1 MNKKPIGLGMIDIFN
16 ASPSLQTKIQQA
28 VNERSLLQLVIRHIR
43 SYEFST
49 KVDSDEIDIAFAAT
63 GGMTRWVNSDN
74 LKIKCEPMPNRQTTF
89 GDILIEQPQGYVNL
103 ATPAGFIPLV
113 DVVYSLGQLSLKQMN

>member
-1 MNKKPIGLGMIDIFN
+1 MIDVFN
-16 ASPSLQTKIQQA
+16 AAQPLQEKIQQA
-28 VNERSLLQLVIRHIR
+28 ENERALLQLVIKHIH

-63 GGMTRWVNSDN
+63 GGLTHWVNSDQ
-74 LKIKCEPMPNRQTTF
+74 LKIKCEPEPSRQSTF
-89 GDILIEQPQGYVNL
+89 GDILIEQPQGHVNL

-113 DVVYSLGQLSLKQMN
+113 DVVYSQGQLGIKKIN

>member
-1 MNKKPIGLGMIDIFN
+1 MIDVFN
-16 ASPSLQTKIQQA
+16 APQLLQVKIQQA
-28 VNERSLLQLVIRHIR
+28 ANERSLLQLVIKHIH

-49 KVDSDEIDIAFAAT
+49 KVHSDEIDIAFAAS
-63 GGMTRWVNSDN
+63 GGLTRWVNGDN
-74 LKIKCEPMPNRQTTF
+74 LKIKCDPLPNRQTTF

-113 DVVYSLGQLSLKQMN
+113 DVVYTLGQLSLKKMN

>member
-1 MNKKPIGLGMIDIFN
+1 MIDVFN
-16 ASPSLQTKIQQA
+16 ATQSLQVIIQQA
-28 VNERSLLQLVIRHIR
+28 ENERSLVQLVTKYIR

-49 KVDSDEIDIAFAAT
+49 QVDSDEIDIAFAAS
-63 GGMTRWVNSDN
+63 GGFTHWVNSDN
-74 LKIKCEPMPNRQTTF
+74 LQIKCAPKPNRQTTF

-113 DVVYSLGQLSLKQMN
+113 DIVYSLGQLSLKKFN

>member
-1 MNKKPIGLGMIDIFN
+1 MIDIFN
-16 ASPSLQTKIQQA
+16 ASQSLQVKIQQA
-28 VNERSLLQLVIRHIR
+28 ENERSLLQLVIKYIHN
-43 SYEFST
+43 YEFST

-63 GGMTRWVNSDN
+63 GGLTRWVNSDN
-74 LKIKCEPMPNRQTTF
+74 LMVKCDPEPNRQTTF

-113 DVVYSLGQLSLKQMN
+113 DIVYSLGRLSLKQLN

>member
-1 MNKKPIGLGMIDIFN
+1 MIDVFN
-16 ASPSLQTKIQQA
+16 ATQSLQVEMQQ
-28 VNERSLLQLVIRHIR
+28 VTNERSLLQLVIKHIH

-49 KVDSDEIDIAFAAT
+49 KVDNDELDIAFAAT
-63 GGMTRWVNSDN
+63 GGLTRWVNSDN
-74 LKIKCEPMPNRQTTF
+74 LKIKCDPTPNRQTTF

-113 DVVYSLGQLSLKQMN
+113 DVVYSQGQLVIKQIN

>member
-1 MNKKPIGLGMIDIFN
+1 MIDVFN
-16 ASPSLQTKIQQA
+16 AAQPLQVKIQQ
-28 VNERSLLQLVIRHIR
+28 VENERSLLQLVIKYIH

-63 GGMTRWVNSDN
+63 GGLTRWVNGDN
-74 LKIKCEPMPNRQTTF
+74 LKIKCDPEPNRQTTF
-89 GDILIEQPQGYVNL
+89 GDILIEQPEGYVNL

-113 DVVYSLGQLSLKQMN
+113 DVVYSQGQLSLKKIN

>member
-1 MNKKPIGLGMIDIFN
+1 MIDIFN
-16 ASPSLQTKIQQA
+16 ATPTLLAKIQQA
-28 VNERSLLQLVIRHIR
+28 ANERALLQLVTEHIQ

-49 KVDSDEIDIAFAAT
+49 KVDIDEIDIAFAAS
-63 GGMTRWVNSDN
+63 GGMTRWVNVDN
-74 LKIKCEPMPNRQTTF
+74 LKIKCDPLPDRQTTF

-113 DVVYSLGQLSLKQMN
+113 DVVYSLGQLSLKQIN

>member
-1 MNKKPIGLGMIDIFN
+1 MIDVFN
-16 ASPSLQTKIQQA
+16 ATPSLQVKIQQA
-28 VNERSLLQLVIRHIR
+28 VDERSLLQLVVKHIR

-49 KVDSDEIDIAFAAT
+49 KVDIEEIDLAFAAS
-63 GGMTRWVNSDN
+63 GGMTHWVNSDN
-74 LKIKCEPMPNRQTTF
+74 LKIKCDPIPNRQTTF

-113 DVVYSLGQLSLKQMN
+113 DVVYSLGQLSLKQIN

>member
-1 MNKKPIGLGMIDIFN
+1 MIDVFN
-16 ASPSLQTKIQQA
+16 ATPWLQAKIQQA
-28 VNERSLLQLVIRHIR
+28 ANERSLLQLVVKHIR

-49 KVDSDEIDIAFAAT
+49 KVDIEEIDIAFAAT
-63 GGMTRWVNSDN
+63 GGMTHWVNSDN
-74 LKIKCEPMPNRQTTF
+74 LKIKCDPIPNRQTTF

-113 DVVYSLGQLSLKQMN
+113 DIVYSLGQLSLKQIN

>member
-1 MNKKPIGLGMIDIFN
+1 MIDIFN
-16 ASPSLQTKIQQA
+16 ATPSLQVKIRQA
-28 VNERSLLQLVIRHIR
+28 ANERTLLQLVVKNIH

-49 KVDSDEIDIAFAAT
+49 KVDIDEIDIAFAAS
-63 GGMTRWVNSDN
+63 GGITRWVNADN
-74 LKIKCEPMPNRQTTF
+74 LRIKCNPSPNRQTTF

-113 DVVYSLGQLSLKQMN
+113 DIVYSLGQLSLKKIN

>member
-1 MNKKPIGLGMIDIFN
+1 MIYVFN
-16 ASPSLQTKIQQA
+16 ATQSLQVIIQKA
-28 VNERSLLQLVIRHIR
+28 ENERSLLKLVTKHIH

-49 KVDSDEIDIAFAAT
+49 QVDSDEIDIAFAAS
-63 GGMTRWVNSDN
+63 GGLTRWVNGDN
-74 LKIKCEPMPNRQTTF
+74 SKIKCDPTPNRQTTF

-113 DVVYSLGQLSLKQMN
+113 DVIYSQGQLSLKQIN

>member
-1 MNKKPIGLGMIDIFN
+1 MIDIFN
-16 ASPSLQTKIQQA
+16 ATQSLQDIIQK
-28 VNERSLLQLVIRHIR
+28 VENERSLLQLVVKHIH

-49 KVDSDEIDIAFAAT
+49 QVDSNEIDIAFAAS
-63 GGMTRWVNSDN
+63 GGMTRWVNGDN
-74 LKIKCEPMPNRQTTF
+74 SKIKCEPTPNRQTTF

-113 DVVYSLGQLSLKQMN
+113 DVVYSQGQLSLKQIN

>member
-1 MNKKPIGLGMIDIFN
+1 MIVVFN
-16 ASPSLQTKIQQA
+16 ATQLLQLKIQQTA
-28 VNERSLLQLVIRHIR
+28 DERSLLKLVIEDIH

-49 KVDSDEIDIAFAAT
+49 KVASDELDIAFAAT
-63 GGMTRWVNSDN
+63 GGLTRWVNADN
-74 LKIKCEPMPNRQTTF
+74 LKIECQPLPYRQTTF

-113 DVVYSLGQLSLKQMN
+113 DVVYSLGQLSVKKIN

>member
-1 MNKKPIGLGMIDIFN
+1 MIDVFN
-16 ASPSLQTKIQQA
+16 ATQSLQLKIQQA
-28 VNERSLLQLVIRHIR
+28 ADERSMLQLVIEDIR

-49 KVDSDEIDIAFAAT
+49 KVASDELDIAFAAT
-63 GGMTRWVNSDN
+63 GGLTRWVNADN
-74 LKIKCEPMPNRQTTF
+74 LKIECEPAPNRQTTF

-113 DVVYSLGQLSLKQMN
+113 DVIYSLGQLSLKKIN

>member
-1 MNKKPIGLGMIDIFN
+1 MIDVFS
-16 ASPSLQTKIQQA
+16 AAQSLQVKMQQ
-28 VNERSLLQLVIRHIR
+28 VENERSLLQLVIKNIH

-49 KVDSDEIDIAFAAT
+49 KVDSDEIDIAFAAS
-63 GGMTRWVNSDN
+63 GGETRWVNADN
-74 LKIKCEPMPNRQTTF
+74 LKIKCEPTPNRQTTF

-113 DVVYSLGQLSLKQMN
+113 DIVYSLGQLSLKKFN

>member
-1 MNKKPIGLGMIDIFN
+1 MIDVFN
-16 ASPSLQTKIQQA
+16 ATPSLQEKIQQA
-28 VNERSLLQLVIRHIR
+28 ANERSLLQLVVKHIG

-49 KVDSDEIDIAFAAT
+49 KVDIDEIDIAFAAS
-63 GGMTRWVNSDN
+63 GGVTRWVNADN
-74 LKIKCEPMPNRQTTF
+74 LKIKCDPTPNRQTTF

-113 DVVYSLGQLSLKQMN
+113 DIVYSLGQLSLKKIN

>member
-1 MNKKPIGLGMIDIFN
+1 MIDVFN
-16 ASPSLQTKIQQA
+16 AAQPLQVKIQEA
-28 VNERSLLQLVIRHIR
+28 ENERSLLQIVIKHIHN
-43 SYEFST
+43 YEFST

-63 GGMTRWVNSDN
+63 GGLTRWVNGDN
-74 LKIKCEPMPNRQTTF
+74 LKIKCEPEPNRQTTF

-113 DVVYSLGQLSLKQMN
+113 DVVYSQGQLSLKKIN

>member
-1 MNKKPIGLGMIDIFN
+1 MIDVFN
-16 ASPSLQTKIQQA
+16 ATQSLQIKIQQA
-28 VNERSLLQLVIRHIR
+28 ENERSLLQLVIKHIS

-49 KVDSDEIDIAFAAT
+49 KVDSDEIDIAFAAS
-63 GGMTRWVNSDN
+63 GGVTRWINGDN
-74 LKIKCEPMPNRQTTF
+74 LKIKCDPTPNRQTTF

-113 DVVYSLGQLSLKQMN
+113 DIVYSLGQLSLKQIN

>member
-1 MNKKPIGLGMIDIFN
+1 MIDIFN
-16 ASPSLQTKIQQA
+16 ASQSLQDKIQQA
-28 VNERSLLQLVIRHIR
+28 ANERSLLQLVIKHIH

-49 KVDSDEIDIAFAAT
+49 QVDNDEIDIAFAAT
-63 GGMTRWVNSDN
+63 GGLTRWVNSDN
-74 LKIKCEPMPNRQTTF
+74 LKIKCHPVPNRQTTF

-113 DVVYSLGQLSLKQMN
+113 DVVYSQGQLGIKQIN

>member
-1 MNKKPIGLGMIDIFN
+1 MIHIFN
-16 ASPSLQTKIQQA
+16 ASQSLQLKIQHA
-28 VNERSLLQLVIRHIR
+28 ANERSLLRLVVKYIQ

-49 KVDSDEIDIAFAAT
+49 EVASDEIDIAFAAT
-63 GGMTRWVNSDN
+63 GGLTRWVNADN
-74 LKIKCEPMPNRQTTF
+74 LNIKCNPAPNRQTTF

-113 DVVYSLGQLSLKQMN
+113 DVVYSQGQLSIKQIN

>member
-1 MNKKPIGLGMIDIFN
+1 MIDVFN
-16 ASPSLQTKIQQA
+16 ATPSLLTKLQQA
-28 VNERSLLQLVIRHIR
+28 ANERSLLQLVVKHIR
-43 SYEFST
+43 SYEFSS

-63 GGMTRWVNSDN
+63 GGTTRWVNSDN
-74 LKIKCEPMPNRQTTF
+74 LKIKCDPTPNRQTTF

-113 DVVYSLGQLSLKQMN
+113 DVVYSQGQLVIKQIN